1 VTLTGV
7 RKFEESG
14 LAHAAPPDFAH
25 LPPVG
30 PRFPLFDRLLTCMV
44 SAGQGMQ
51 ALCLLLSLSRSVLED
66 HIIRLGIASPH
77 DRAMRAG
84 GPKAWSLKDTLRLI
98 VWRLAAVH
106 PEVIGQRLDTPRS
119 ANAVRAK
126 ARRLGIPSPGR
137 EALHKPDASS
147 LREPE
152 ASDITATIMLAATE
166 PGQNADEALK
176 RLRERVTGAPGFPV
190 ALPVKGAR
198 SSRKQGKP
206 DGQREFRFFS
216 IVGDPSDEP
225 LVKPEKPVAP
235 SHEEQVNF
243 EQPLTWFA
251 TLKGRR
257 KAQANRAA
265 AWVAFMLIAGGLH
278 YKKAA
283 ELLGVTPASFR
294 TFKSRIAMPSD
305 TDRRKMGNVFN
316 LEAAKATLNRSGYEL
331 RSCLKSGNWFWEK
344 KTSRGVRLSPQ
355 FRTTEKIIGE
365 RGNKFTIVTRA
376 VLEAENRV
384 RYVPFAKMADRLSA

>member
-7 RKFEESG
+7 RKFEEKG
-14 LAHAAPPDFAH
+14 VVLPAPPDFSY
-25 LPPVG
+25 LPPAG
-30 PRFPLFDRLLTCMV
+30 PRYPLFDRLLTCMV

-51 ALCLLLSLSRSVLED
+51 ALCLILSLSRLVLED

-77 DRAMRAG
+77 DRALRAG

-98 VWRLAAVH
+98 VWRLAGVH

-126 ARRLGIPSPGR
+126 ARRMGIPCPER
-137 EALHKPDASS
+137 KVLHKPHPET
-147 LREPE
+147 LRDPWTW
-152 ASDITATIMLAATE
+152 DFMATIMLAATE
-166 PGQNADEALK
+166 RGQNAEEALK
-176 RLRERVTGAPGFPV
+176 RLRERVTGAPGLPV
-190 ALPVKGAR
+190 ALSVKGAR
-198 SSRKQGKP
+198 ASRKQGKA

-216 IVGDPSDEP
+216 IVGDPSDAP
-225 LVKPEKPVAP
+225 LAKPEKPVAP

-257 KAQANRAA
+257 KAQSNRAA

-344 KTSRGVRLSPQ
+344 KTSKGVRLSPQ

-365 RGNKFTIVTRA
+365 RGNQFTIVTRA

-384 RYVPFAKMADRLSA
+384 RYVPFAKMAARMSA

>member
-7 RKFEESG
+7 RKFEEKG
-14 LAHAAPPDFAH
+14 VVLPAPPDFSH
-25 LPPVG
+25 LPPAG
-30 PRFPLFDRLLTCMV
+30 PRYPLFDRLLTCMV

-51 ALCLLLSLSRSVLED
+51 ALCLILSLSRLVLED

-77 DRAMRAG
+77 DRALRAG

-98 VWRLAAVH
+98 VWRLAGVH

-126 ARRLGIPSPGR
+126 ARRMGIPCPER
-137 EALHKPDASS
+137 KVLHKPHPET
-147 LREPE
+147 LRDPWTW
-152 ASDITATIMLAATE
+152 DFMATIMLAATE
-166 PGQNADEALK
+166 RGQNAEEALK
-176 RLRERVTGAPGFPV
+176 RLRERVTGAPGLPV
-190 ALPVKGAR
+190 ALSVKGAR
-198 SSRKQGKP
+198 ASRKQGKA

-216 IVGDPSDEP
+216 IVGDPSDAP
-225 LVKPEKPVAP
+225 LAKPEKPVAP

-257 KAQANRAA
+257 KAQSNRAA

-344 KTSRGVRLSPQ
+344 KTSKGVRLSPQ

-384 RYVPFAKMADRLSA
+384 RYVPFAKMAARMSA

>member
-1 VTLTGV
+1 
-7 RKFEESG
+7 
-14 LAHAAPPDFAH
+14 
-25 LPPVG
+25 
-30 PRFPLFDRLLTCMV
+30 
-44 SAGQGMQ
+44 
-51 ALCLLLSLSRSVLED
+51 
-66 HIIRLGIASPH
+66 
-77 DRAMRAG
+77 
-84 GPKAWSLKDTLRLI
+84 
-98 VWRLAAVH
+98 
-106 PEVIGQRLDTPRS
+106 
-119 ANAVRAK
+119 VRAK
-126 ARRLGIPSPGR
+126 ARRMGIPCPER
-137 EALHKPDASS
+137 KVLHKPHPET
-147 LREPE
+147 LRDPWTW
-152 ASDITATIMLAATE
+152 DFMATIMLAATE
-166 PGQNADEALK
+166 RGQNAEEALK
-176 RLRERVTGAPGFPV
+176 RLRERVTGAPGLPV
-190 ALPVKGAR
+190 ALSVKGAR
-198 SSRKQGKP
+198 ASRKQGKA

-216 IVGDPSDEP
+216 IVGDPSDAP
-225 LVKPEKPVAP
+225 LAKPEKPVAP

-257 KAQANRAA
+257 KAQSNRAA

-344 KTSRGVRLSPQ
+344 KTSKGVRLSPQ

-384 RYVPFAKMADRLSA
+384 RYVPFAKMAARMSA

>member
-1 VTLTGV
+1 
-7 RKFEESG
+7 
-14 LAHAAPPDFAH
+14 
-25 LPPVG
+25 
-30 PRFPLFDRLLTCMV
+30 
-44 SAGQGMQ
+44 
-51 ALCLLLSLSRSVLED
+51 
-66 HIIRLGIASPH
+66 
-77 DRAMRAG
+77 
-84 GPKAWSLKDTLRLI
+84 
-98 VWRLAAVH
+98 
-106 PEVIGQRLDTPRS
+106 
-119 ANAVRAK
+119 
-126 ARRLGIPSPGR
+126 
-137 EALHKPDASS
+137 
-147 LREPE
+147 
-152 ASDITATIMLAATE
+152 
-166 PGQNADEALK
+166 
-176 RLRERVTGAPGFPV
+176 VTGAPGLPV

-198 SSRKQGKP
+198 SYRKQGKP

-216 IVGDPSDEP
+216 IVGDPSDAP
-225 LVKPEKPVAP
+225 LAKPENPVAP

-243 EQPLTWFA
+243 EQPLIWFA

-344 KTSRGVRLSPQ
+344 KTSKGVRLSPQ

-384 RYVPFAKMADRLSA
+384 RYVPFAKMAARMSA